1 MSQLEKDNLIELEA
15 YAKLDKR
22 MALLEQRLDIIQN
35 NHLAHMQVELEE
47 IKKYFG
53 WAVGVV
59 FVQLLA
65 VIAFLATK

>member
-1 MSQLEKDNLIELEA
+1 MTIDEEKLQVTHAD
-15 YAKLDKR
+15 LDKR
-22 MALLEQRLDIIQN
+22 LALVEQKLELITN
-35 NHLAHMQVELEE
+35 NHLAHMQQDIDD

-65 VIAFLATK
+65 VIAFLATN

>member
-35 NHLAHMQVELEE
+35 NHLAHMQIELEE

>member
-1 MSQLEKDNLIELEA
+1 MSQLEKDNSIELEA

-35 NHLAHMQVELEE
+35 NHLAHMQIELEE